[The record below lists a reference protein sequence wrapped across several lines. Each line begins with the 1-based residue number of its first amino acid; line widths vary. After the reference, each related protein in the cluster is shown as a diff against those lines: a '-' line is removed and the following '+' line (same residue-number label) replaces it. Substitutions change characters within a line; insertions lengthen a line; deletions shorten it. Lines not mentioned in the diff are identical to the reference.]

1 MPIHVNSLEELGRI
15 IQKRRKSLKITQQE
29 LSSLCN
35 LSVVG
40 ISKIERG
47 KSDLR
52 FSTLKRLG
60 DILGI
65 QVVLELE
72 E

>member
-65 QVVLELE
+65 QVVLDLE

>member
-15 IQKRRKSLKITQQE
+15 IQKRRKSLKITQQK